1 MPFACGFTAPPAGGG
16 EYFNTHWAWPVG
28 GSDLTRLR
36 LKLKKPHL
44 CFWLCH
50 KKGLVVAVP
59 SAWIPEP
66 GKQSRATPSNSQS
79 TAVTLL
85 TCRYMNESE
94 HWAVVWFLMQ
104 QSLTDTALYPLCF
117 SSLLEERKP
126 TFLGTCRAFS
136 HTLLYLLFQT
146 SYEVGILCCILQTRQ
161 LRLREWSNSSEVVL
175 LVSDRFRIPN
185 QVFWLHEKP
194 HLHCQIL

>member
-50 KKGLVVAVP
+50 KKRLVVAVP

-117 SSLLEERKP
+117 SRKETNISRHLQSVFTYTIIFTFSNVLWGRHSLLHP
-126 TFLGTCRAFS
+126 TDKATEAQRM
-136 HTLLYLLFQT
+136 
-146 SYEVGILCCILQTRQ
+146 
-161 LRLREWSNSSEVVL
+161 
-175 LVSDRFRIPN
+175 
-185 QVFWLHEKP
+185 K
-194 HLHCQIL
+194 